1 MIARL
6 AKHAAEE
13 EDTTME
19 LSEAIYHRRSVR
31 RFRDREVAPAAVQE
45 IIRAAAQA
53 PCGLNQQPW
62 AFVVVHGKRRLRSYS
77 EKAKRHLVA
86 TYPTTF
92 EPHPRAQLYETPEY
106 DLFCGADTLIVIYAH
121 PGGLH
126 PTEDCCLA
134 AENLM
139 LAAYGLGLGTCP
151 IAFARPWLDL
161 PETKRLLGVPDHYQA
176 VFPVV
181 VGFPEGEPAPVPQ
194 RVPELVSWLWD
205 DPVSEDPARLS
216 ART

>member
-1 MIARL
+1 
-6 AKHAAEE
+6 
-13 EDTTME
+13 ME
-19 LSEAIYHRRSVR
+19 LSEAIYHRRSVC
-31 RFRDREVAPAAVQE
+31 RFRDQEVAPAAVQE

-53 PCGLNQQPW
+53 PTSCLNQQPW

-92 EPHPRAQLYETPEY
+92 EPHPRVQLYETPEY
-106 DLFCGADTLIVIYAH
+106 DLFHGADTLIVIYAH

-139 LAAYGLGLGTCP
+139 LAAYGLGLGTRP
-151 IAFARPWLDL
+151 IVFARPWLDL
-161 PETKRLLGVPDHYQA
+161 PETKHLLGVPDHYQA

-181 VGFPEGEPAPVPQ
+181 VGYPEEEPAPVTQ
-194 RVPELVSWLWD
+194 KIPELVSWLWD
-205 DPVSEDPARLS
+205 DPVGDDPDRIRAK
-216 ART
+216 T